1 MSAMEAVGGC
11 SPYPRIGGFPSG
23 PAHPDPAAARPRC
36 LPMAGRFTGQAWWVP
51 VVRHACFAD
60 DSRDSEQRFPVS
72 VQLGK
77 ARQETAATIAACTIC
92 PLRAQAWRG
101 CSGTGIS
108 AHTGSGAAW
117 SPPKVR
123 PCAVSCMRTA
133 CRAPASIS
141 RTARRSWCGG
151 TGITRRPIAGQ
162 TERASDRQAGR
173 REWRRTALPVRGYTG
188 LSSPGRSVR
197 PAGVM
202 ACLIADELAGVTA
215 ATGAGAGLAG
225 ASQIARRS

>member
-11 SPYPRIGGFPSG
+11 SAYPASEAFH
-23 PAHPDPAAARPRC
+23 PAPHTSDRATARPRC

-51 VVRHACFAD
+51 VVRHARCAD
-60 DSRDSEQRFPVS
+60 DSCDSEQRFPVS

-77 ARQETAATIAACTIC
+77 AQQETAATIAACTIC
-92 PLRAQAWRG
+92 PVRAQARRG
-101 CSGTGIS
+101 CSGTGMPAS
-108 AHTGSGAAW
+108 TGSGAAW

-123 PCAVSCMRTA
+123 PCAVSFMRTA

-141 RTARRSWCGG
+141 RTARKSWCGG
-151 TGITRRPIAGQ
+151 TGITRRPIPGQ

-173 REWRRTALPVRGYTG
+173 REWRRTARPVRGYTG
-188 LSSPGRSVR
+188 LRSPGRSVR
-197 PAGVM
+197 PAGVI
-202 ACLIADELAGVTA
+202 AGRIADDLIGVTA